1 MARAKGHERKKRLH
15 AMNRHDDGPIALKS
29 RGLGADRTKTM
40 TRRRVSSIRHRNS
53 FARVT
58 AQCGKFAEEQQ
69 SRFVGLGRNSE
80 LGDPILSLLEA
91 ITMTAHSAPRCHTR
105 YYSICQGEFDDHA
118 LAFVPSSGF
127 LIFTTAS
134 WMDDRREF
142 CWLKNRNRVMLSSS
156 T

>member
-29 RGLGADRTKTM
+29 KGLGADRTKTM

-58 AQCGKFAEEQQ
+58 AQCGKSAEKQQ

-80 LGDPILSLLEA
+80 LGDPISSLLEV
-91 ITMTAHSAPRCHTR
+91 ITMSAHTVPHCHIRAIIRFTEVSLMIMHLWLR
-105 YYSICQGEFDDHA
+105 SIKR
-118 LAFVPSSGF
+118 F
-127 LIFTTAS
+127 LDIYDSEQTG
-134 WMDDRREF
+134 
-142 CWLKNRNRVMLSSS
+142 
-156 T
+156 